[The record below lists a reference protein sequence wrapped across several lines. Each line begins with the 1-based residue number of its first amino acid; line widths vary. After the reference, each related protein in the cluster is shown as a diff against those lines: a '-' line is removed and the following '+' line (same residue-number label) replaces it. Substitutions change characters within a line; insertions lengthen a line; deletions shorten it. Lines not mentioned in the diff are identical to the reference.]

1 MISERNDAAQHKEPF
16 AGPTSSPQFL
26 STCEN
31 WPSRILHRWQAAGSA
46 MAYFWACSLPRESD
60 NRLEAKIDCPLS
72 DHRIDPAQFD
82 YREEAGIQDCG
93 LNSQPTLSA

>member
-1 MISERNDAAQHKEPF
+1 
-16 AGPTSSPQFL
+16 
-26 STCEN
+26 
-31 WPSRILHRWQAAGSA
+31 

-60 NRLEAKIDCPLS
+60 NRLEAEIDRPLS